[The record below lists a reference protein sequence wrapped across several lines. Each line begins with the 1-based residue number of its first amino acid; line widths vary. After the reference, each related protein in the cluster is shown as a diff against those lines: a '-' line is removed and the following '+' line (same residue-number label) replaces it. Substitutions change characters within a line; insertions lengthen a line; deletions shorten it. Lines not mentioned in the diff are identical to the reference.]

1 MHPIEPSERP
11 SPAIAAPASSPAPA
25 DAGQGVGTH
34 SYLWNQVFLTEPVGQ
49 WLCVGGRHGCGWSIA
64 RSDKASLDRVQ
75 RRRA

>member
-1 MHPIEPSERP
+1 MSHLPACP
-11 SPAIAAPASSPAPA
+11 SPAHQRPSDSLAAPAA
-25 DAGQGVGTH
+25 AGQGVGTH

-49 WLCVGGRHGCGWSIA
+49 WLCVAGRHGCRWSIA